1 MEFPAA
7 LARLQLK
14 KIDDNIERRYEN
26 VRRLNR
32 GLKRLEDKLML
43 PTLDKRL
50 SYMAYPVI
58 IFQPGIRNKVLL
70 ELESRGVECRPL
82 FGCIPTQQPAFGHLK
97 HLYENK
103 LPVAEY
109 HGANGFFVGC
119 HQYLTNDDVDYMSKV
134 ISETVERFS
143 NVER

>member
-7 LARLQLK
+7 LARVQLK

-97 HLYENK
+97 H
-103 LPVAEY
+103 
-109 HGANGFFVGC
+109 C

-143 NVER
+143 NVEG